1 MEQINIEGLGA
12 VQETLIIPL
21 AMRALDLK
29 SKKPILGDKYAAE
42 LYERVAYD
50 KEKFAP
56 RRPRATTDASS
67 GLATSTR
74 SSSAMPD
81 SSTPRVPPS

>member
-42 LYERVAYD
+42 LYERVTYD

-56 RRPRATTDASS
+56 KK
-67 GLATSTR
+67 
-74 SSSAMPD
+74 
-81 SSTPRVPPS
+81 TPRIQQNHLCTF

>member
-29 SKKPILGDKYAAE
+29 SKKPILGDRYAAE
-42 LYERVAYD
+42 L
-50 KEKFAP
+50 
-56 RRPRATTDASS
+56 
-67 GLATSTR
+67 
-74 SSSAMPD
+74 
-81 SSTPRVPPS
+81 

>member
-50 KEKFAP
+50 KEKF
-56 RRPRATTDASS
+56 SV
-67 GLATSTR
+67 LATSTR

-81 SSTPRVPPS
+81 SSMPRAHPS